1 MAIYNERER
10 VKTALYTRG
19 ERCRQTVVLT
29 SISEDFVS
37 FCFYI
42 QNKTI
47 TNEVAWYKN
56 IQQEKIV
63 AKYFLYIVATVHA
76 LSWC

>member
-1 MAIYNERER
+1 MASYGREKRER
-10 VKTALYTRG
+10 FRDSFMRG
-19 ERCRQTVVLT
+19 GRCRQIAVLT
-29 SISEDFVS
+29 SISEDFVP

-63 AKYFLYIVATVHA
+63 ATVHA